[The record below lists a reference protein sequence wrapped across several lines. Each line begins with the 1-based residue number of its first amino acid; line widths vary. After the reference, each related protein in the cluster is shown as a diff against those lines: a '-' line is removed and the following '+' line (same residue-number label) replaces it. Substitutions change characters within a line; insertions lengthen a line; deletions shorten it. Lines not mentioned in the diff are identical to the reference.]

1 MQHFSSTELTHDF
14 TEAYQDPNHGSKEAQ
29 EDPNHDFMDTY
40 EDLNHETTEPYED
53 LDHNFTEAYKDLM
66 MLPFKAFKA
75 YICETVPS
83 KISQKPVKTLITVSQ
98 KCMKT

>member
-1 MQHFSSTELTHDF
+1 M
-14 TEAYQDPNHGSKEAQ
+14 
-29 EDPNHDFMDTY
+29 HDFMDTY

-75 YICETVPS
+75 YICETVRS
-83 KISQKPVKTLITVSQ
+83 KFHRST
-98 KCMKT
+98 